1 MSGRYRVCRAGRGV
15 LFFAFAVIAGAA
27 PLVGC
32 TDLKQAIG
40 MEPTMP
46 NEFAVESNP
55 PLMIPPGFDLRPP
68 EPGAAPPHEKPMDQQ
83 AEQVLNQAGPGKP
96 GEQASNFS
104 LRRPVNGLGGY
115 GTYNPQAPNP
125 NAAVASGS
133 LASTLL
139 NHADT
144 GSAGA
149 TVEKRQTTPLSG
161 VY

>member
-1 MSGRYRVCRAGRGV
+1 MSGHYRVRGIGRGA
-15 LFFAFAVIAGAA
+15 LYLAFAVLGGAA

-68 EPGAAPPHEKPMDQQ
+68 EPGAPPPHEKPMDQQ

-96 GEQASNFS
+96 GEQASNQG
-104 LRRPVNGLGGY
+104 LRRAVNGLSPGGP
-115 GTYNPQAPNP
+115 YNPQAPNP

-133 LASTLL
+133 LANALL